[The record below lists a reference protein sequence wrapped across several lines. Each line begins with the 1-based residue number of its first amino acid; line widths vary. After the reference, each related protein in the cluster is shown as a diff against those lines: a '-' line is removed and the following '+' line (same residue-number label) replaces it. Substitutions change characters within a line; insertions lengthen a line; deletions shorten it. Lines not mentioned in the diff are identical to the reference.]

1 MGAKFRFGY
10 QLSEDDESSPVAV
23 AQRAEELGFDV
34 VLVSDHVGPGLSP
47 LIALS
52 AIAQA
57 TEQIRLG
64 TLVLNNDMR
73 NPVQLAWETAT
84 LDRLSQGRFE
94 LGLGAGHTSQE
105 YIATGIRFE
114 EPRQRKARLLESVE
128 VVRRLLAG
136 EVVTYHGEHLHIDE
150 AQIDA
155 SRQKRL
161 PILVG
166 GNGAALLGHAG
177 AHADIIG
184 LQGLGRIR
192 PDGHRHAA
200 KWDPLWL
207 TAQIDQVRAG
217 AGDRF
222 DDLELNALVQVTRI
236 TDDRTAALAQIC
248 ERVEGLTIE
257 QADAIPYLLVG
268 TVDEIVDKLATCHAR
283 WGISYFV
290 VRELE
295 SFAPVIA
302 ALRQ

>member
-1 MGAKFRFGY
+1 MGARFRFGY
-10 QLSEDDESSPVAV
+10 QLSEDDESAPVAV

-73 NPVQLAWETAT
+73 NPVQLAWETTT
-84 LDRLSQGRFE
+84 LDRVSHGRFE
-94 LGLGAGHTSQE
+94 LGLGAGHTPNE
-105 YIATGIRFE
+105 YTATGIRFD

-136 EVVTYHGEHLHIDE
+136 EVVTYHGEHVHIDD

-155 SRQKRL
+155 SYQKRL

-184 LQGLGRIR
+184 LQGLGRTR
-192 PDGHRHAA
+192 PDGQRHAV

-222 DDLELNALVQVTRI
+222 DDLELNALVQVTQI

-248 ERVEGLTIE
+248 ERIEGLTIE
-257 QADAIPYLLVG
+257 HADAIPYLLVG
-268 TVDEIVDKLATCHAR
+268 TVDQIIDKLATCHTR

-290 VRELE
+290 VRELD